1 MNSLLIFIR
10 QIKQKKITLKFVP
23 ILIIGS
29 NIYSYSMKWETLLNI
44 LVALKLV
51 PSSGFG
57 KVTINFSNGKI
68 VTAEKFESIKPD

>member
-1 MNSLLIFIR
+1 
-10 QIKQKKITLKFVP
+10 
-23 ILIIGS
+23 
-29 NIYSYSMKWETLLNI
+29 MKWETLLNI